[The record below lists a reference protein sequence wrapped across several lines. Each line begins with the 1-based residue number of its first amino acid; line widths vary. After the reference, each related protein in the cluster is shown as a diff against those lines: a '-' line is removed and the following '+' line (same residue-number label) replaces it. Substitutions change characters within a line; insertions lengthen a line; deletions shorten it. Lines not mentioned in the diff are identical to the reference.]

1 MQEQSPAL
9 FEPES
14 KASARFAHHFDII
27 SYFVATPFLSKADLF
42 HLLLSSPIFFPTA
55 GQALYHRL
63 PISAKCNPLIG
74 ATAIPSSMAPSAQ
87 SPYGKDVL
95 LRHVKEVH
103 FERSVSST
111 SRKECWS
118 HTWPCSPLPSLQHII
133 ISLPPAGTFK
143 STSAPLSGGL
153 FLDDRLLRSLCSR
166 ATSLHIHSHHSWDFA
181 CTLYDVI
188 SVLPHLRR
196 VCIKL
201 RLLDVRG
208 LWKAFQRL
216 AKLVPG
222 TKLEKVC
229 IYLWDDPSM
238 LELFSQYPN
247 SSPTAVPTT
256 SHLRTSMIWA
266 GGGMRTLLETLAEL
280 KSVKW
285 VEVFN
290 YDEVRGVYEREE
302 LVESGFWEDRQM
314 IWGLGFSQDTGWFLF
329 LVDMLDIHCSST
341 GGKAISFLPG
351 IDYYNTLWDGS
362 WVMDEERY
370 FEEVVRAQRGTVNI
384 LGNGEDGELAKRL
397 NHTRL

>member
-1 MQEQSPAL
+1 MCQVPLCVHMINNISADRGGYEMHHTSGSESYMNALHTWLEAFKGSNRKVASRRDSLSCKNSVPTTL

-14 KASARFAHHFDII
+14 KASTRFAHHFDII

-63 PISAKCNPLIG
+63 PISVKCNPLIG
-74 ATAIPSSMAPSAQ
+74 ATAIASPRDPSAQ

-95 LRHVKEVH
+95 LRYVKEVH
-103 FERSVSST
+103 FERSSS
-111 SRKECWS
+111 SPRKECWS
-118 HTWPCSPLPSLQHII
+118 HNWPCSPLPYLQHII
-133 ISLPPAGTFK
+133 ISLPPTGTFK

-153 FLDDRLLRSLCSR
+153 VPDDRFLRSLCSR
-166 ATSLHIHSHHSWDFA
+166 ATSLHIHSRAWDFA
-181 CTLYDVI
+181 WTLYDVI

-201 RLLDVRG
+201 RLWDVRG

-216 AKLVPG
+216 AKLVPE

-229 IYLWDDPSM
+229 IYLWDEPDM
-238 LELFSQYPN
+238 LELFSQSPS

-280 KSVKW
+280 ESVKW

-302 LVESGFWEDRQM
+302 LVESRFWEDRQM
-314 IWGLGFSQDTGWFLF
+314 IWGLGFSQDTGWFLL
-329 LVDMLDIHCSST
+329 LVGHL
-341 GGKAISFLPG
+341 
-351 IDYYNTLWDGS
+351 
-362 WVMDEERY
+362 
-370 FEEVVRAQRGTVNI
+370 
-384 LGNGEDGELAKRL
+384 
-397 NHTRL
+397 